1 VRASRSIVPSPDR
14 IRVVVAD
21 DDEAVRTVLMRVL
34 VDEGF
39 DVVGA
44 AADGLEAVSLAGE
57 LRPDTVLLDVRMPRV
72 GGIEA
77 ARRIRP
83 IDPAVRVVMLS
94 AYDDPALQQEATAA
108 GASRFL
114 VKGCSLSELVDAVGG

>member
-1 VRASRSIVPSPDR
+1 MPSPDR